1 RNVVLVMTSN
11 LSSRDITRSASM
23 GFHKE
28 GEEGDEDSRAKRLKG
43 AMRTE
48 TRRTFNPE
56 FLNRLDSEVVFHSL
70 TREHILEI
78 VDLMVDALNKQLI
91 ERGLSVELDPGAKEK
106 LAELGYDPKYG
117 ARELKRTI
125 QNHIEDPLSEEV
137 LKGRFSE
144 AGNIRVRFENDSFVF
159 EEKALVSDLQ
169 DA

>member
-1 RNVVLVMTSN
+1 
-11 LSSRDITRSASM
+11 
-23 GFHKE
+23 
-28 GEEGDEDSRAKRLKG
+28 
-43 AMRTE
+43 
-48 TRRTFNPE
+48 
-56 FLNRLDSEVVFHSL
+56 
-70 TREHILEI
+70 
-78 VDLMVDALNKQLI
+78 MVDALNKQLI